1 MGPTQFIK
9 YLPFSPRGGGGGIS
23 GKSRLTLFQSS
34 LTLFQSNIYEVNVRE
49 YPTGFSKSLL
59 ILLLFGFFVLSG

>member
-9 YLPFSPRGGGGGIS
+9 YLPFSPGGGAGIS

-34 LTLFQSNIYEVNVRE
+34 STLFQSNIYEVNVRE